1 MTGGG
6 RVRLGAL
13 VLPDR
18 PGPGGVE
25 VWRRVEEL
33 GFDHA
38 WTLDHLS
45 WRVPPDQ
52 PWFDALTTL
61 TAAAAVTRRIEL
73 GTLVVSPNFRHPV
86 VTARQAMTLDHV
98 SGGRFVLGVGAGA
111 AGADSTALGGP
122 ALPPAE
128 RADRF
133 GEFVSLTHALLREPV
148 TTFTG
153 RHFSARDVRMVPG
166 GLRPGGIPLA
176 VAATGPR
183 GMRLAAEYGD
193 TWITIGDARAPGG
206 QSEPEAFRTLRRQ
219 LGRLAATCE
228 EAGRPPDGLRRLVNL
243 SRVVEDPYGSP
254 ERLAELVGRCADL
267 GFTDVVLAWPRREGV
282 FAGDMAVWEEAVS
295 RLRRDTARGEDD

>member
-1 MTGGG
+1 MTGG

-25 VWRRVEEL
+25 VWRRVEDL

-45 WRVPPDQ
+45 WRLPPGE

-61 TAAAAVTRRIEL
+61 TAAAAVTSRVEL
-73 GTLVVSPNFRHPV
+73 GTMVVSPNFRHPV
-86 VTARQAMTLDHV
+86 VTARQAMTLDHI
-98 SGGRFVLGVGAGA
+98 SGGRFVLGAGAGA
-111 AGADSTALGGP
+111 SGPDSTALGGSV
-122 ALPPAE
+122 LSPAE

-133 GEFVSLTHALLREPV
+133 AEFVQLTHRLLREPT

-153 RHFSARDVRMVPG
+153 GYFSAREVLMVPG
-166 GLRPGGIPLA
+166 GLRQGGIPLA

-183 GMRLAAEYGD
+183 GLRLAAEYGD

-206 QSEPEAFRTLRRQ
+206 QSEREAFVTLGRQ
-219 LGRLAATCE
+219 LEMLAGACE
-228 EAGRPPDGLRRLVNL
+228 QVGRPPAGLRRLVNL

-254 ERLAELVGRCADL
+254 ERLVDLVGRCAGL
-267 GFTDVVLAWPRREGV
+267 GFTDVVVAFPRREGV
-282 FAGDMAVWEEAVS
+282 FAGDMSVFEEAVS
-295 RLRRDTARGEDD
+295 RLRCDPVRGGDD

>member
-1 MTGGG
+1 MTGG

-25 VWRRVEEL
+25 VWRRVEDL

-45 WRVPPDQ
+45 WRLPPDQ

-61 TAAAAVTRRIEL
+61 TAAAAVTSRIEL

-98 SGGRFVLGVGAGA
+98 SGGRFVLGAGAGA
-111 AGADSTALGGP
+111 VGADSRALGGP
-122 ALPPAE
+122 ALSPAE
-128 RADRF
+128 QAVRF
-133 GEFVSLTHALLREPV
+133 EEFVSLTHMLLREPT

-153 RHFSARDVRMVPG
+153 GYFSAHGVRMVPG
-166 GLRPGGIPLA
+166 SLRPDGIPLA

-183 GMRLAAEYGD
+183 GMRLVAEYGD
-193 TWITIGDARAPGG
+193 TWITIGDARTPGG
-206 QSEPEAFRTLRRQ
+206 QSEREAFGTLGRQ
-219 LGRLAATCE
+219 LDRLAAACE
-228 EAGRPPDGLRRLVNL
+228 QVGRSLTGLRRLVNL
-243 SRVVEDPYGSP
+243 SRAVEDPYGSP
-254 ERLAELVGRCADL
+254 ERLVELVGRCADM
-267 GFTDVVLAWPRREGV
+267 GFTDVVVAFPRREGV
-282 FAGDMAVWEEAVS
+282 FAGDMSVFEEAVS
-295 RLRRDTARGEDD
+295 RLRCDPVRGGND